1 MTQEEIKQEKERA
14 EKDVK
19 DAMERLNSDAPTITI
34 TEGLATLLGSGIGA
48 AGSLAALGASG
59 VSGFSA
65 AGITSGLAT
74 AGSIVGG
81 GMVAG
86 IGVLAAPVAILGIAG
101 HAIAKKRKNAKIAA
115 AVATAIK
122 KLYLIQERLMQNA
135 EYFKEELA
143 GINAKLNIIE
153 ANAQKNK
160 IDYSL

>member
-1 MTQEEIKQEKERA
+1 MTQEEIKQEKARA
-14 EKDVK
+14 EKDVQDIMK
-19 DAMERLNSDAPTITI
+19 RLNSDAPTM
-34 TEGLATLLGSGIGA
+34 TEGLSALLGLGAGA
-48 AGSLAALGASG
+48 AGSLAALGALG

-74 AGSIVGG
+74 AGALVGG

-86 IGVLAAPVAILGIAG
+86 IGVLAAPVAILGITG
-101 HAIAKKRKNAKIAA
+101 YAIAKKRKNAKIAA

-122 KLYLIQERLMQNA
+122 KLYSIQERLMQNA

-143 GINAKLNIIE
+143 GINAALNIIE

>member
-19 DAMERLNSDAPTITI
+19 DAMERLNSDAPTIT
-34 TEGLATLLGSGIGA
+34 EGLATLLGSGIGT

-74 AGSIVGG
+74 AGGIVGG
-81 GMVAG
+81 GMVVG
-86 IGVLAAPVAILGIAG
+86 IGVLAAPVAILGIVG
-101 HAIAKKRKNAKIAA
+101 YAIAKKRKNAKIAA
-115 AVATAIK
+115 AVAITIK
-122 KLYLIQERLMQNA
+122 KLYSIQERLMQNA

-143 GINAKLNIIE
+143 GINAALNIIE
-153 ANAQKNK
+153 ANAQKK
-160 IDYSL
+160 TK

>member
-1 MTQEEIKQEKERA
+1 VTQEEIKQEKARA
-14 EKDVK
+14 EKDVQDIMK
-19 DAMERLNSDAPTITI
+19 RLNSDAPTM
-34 TEGLATLLGSGIGA
+34 TEGLSALLGLGAGA
-48 AGSLAALGASG
+48 AGSLAALGALG

-74 AGSIVGG
+74 AGALVGG

-86 IGVLAAPVAILGIAG
+86 IGVLAAPVAILGITG
-101 HAIAKKRKNAKIAA
+101 YAIAKKRKNAKIAA

-122 KLYLIQERLMQNA
+122 KLYSIQERLMQNA

-143 GINAKLNIIE
+143 GINAALNIIE